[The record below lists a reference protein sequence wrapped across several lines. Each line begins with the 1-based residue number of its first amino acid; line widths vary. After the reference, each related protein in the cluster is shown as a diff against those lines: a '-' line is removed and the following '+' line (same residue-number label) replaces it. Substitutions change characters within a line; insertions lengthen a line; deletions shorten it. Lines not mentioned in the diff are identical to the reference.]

1 MEIVVHEF
9 TTSQR
14 SARLV
19 YIYLMFC
26 SAIFFTVCLQ
36 FVGCISGQCYLLSC
50 LQVCIQ
56 LTQEVYLQ
64 VLSVYKHLNL
74 YAERKITKNIVY
86 LKNGHGKNLLNS
98 STLKM
103 EVTTSSNTL
112 LKRTRIHSIRTQ
124 QASTFLFL
132 LGDTSLG
139 R

>member
-9 TTSQR
+9 TTSQH

-26 SAIFFTVCLQ
+26 SAIFFAVCLQ
-36 FVGCISGQCYLLSC
+36 SVGCISGQCYLLSC

-64 VLSVYKHLNL
+64 VLSVYEHLNL

-86 LKNGHGKNLLNS
+86 LKNGHGKKSIKFFHPEDGGDNFLQH
-98 STLKM
+98 TFKM
-103 EVTTSSNTL
+103 YKNT
-112 LKRTRIHSIRTQ
+112 
-124 QASTFLFL
+124 
-132 LGDTSLG
+132 
-139 R
+139 